1 MKKWKCSIC
10 GYIHNGDEPPDTC
23 PICGAFREKFVQ
35 VG

>member
-23 PICGAFREKFVQ
+23 PICGAFREKFVL
-35 VG
+35 VR